1 MIMRFLTTTFII
13 FVQCGV
19 AMANGSLCNRLL
31 NQLSEGRQ
39 TYLVNDS
46 AVTIRAALP
55 SDVAPVT
62 DLIHLSFQVWA
73 KEGLRLSPMAQTQA
87 ETSTHLLEKGFVATD
102 KNNRVVGT
110 FSVDD
115 GQITST
121 SEGELT
127 YLEGNESTS
136 FKSTTNTVIKRGKYL
151 VFKKLA
157 VDPSIGRSGL
167 GRFLYQT
174 AEKMARANGYSG
186 MILETVREATWLFH
200 WYENLGFSVIGSH
213 RYPGSQV
220 DTLLMIKN
228 F

>member
-1 MIMRFLTTTFII
+1 
-13 FVQCGV
+13 
-19 AMANGSLCNRLL
+19 
-31 NQLSEGRQ
+31 
-39 TYLVNDS
+39 LVNDS
-46 AVTIRAALP
+46 AVTIRVALP

-62 DLIHLSFQVWA
+62 GLIHSSFQVWA

-87 ETSTHLLEKGFVATD
+87 ETSSHLLEKGFVATD
-102 KNNRVVGT
+102 KNNKIVGT

-115 GQITST
+115 GQIATTSA
-121 SEGELT
+121 GELN

-136 FKSTTNTVIKRGKYL
+136 FKATTGAPIKKGKYL

-157 VDPSIGRSGL
+157 VDPLIGRSGL
-167 GRFLYQT
+167 GRFLYQAT
-174 AEKMARANGYSG
+174 EEMARANGYSG
-186 MILETVREATWLFH
+186 VVLETVREASWLSH

-220 DTLLMIKN
+220 DTLLMVKN